1 MSELSKMA
9 EKLKEIGLTEYE
21 AKVYLTLLTKGS
33 LQGGELALSSGVPR
47 TKVYEAV
54 KGLIKKGLIEAYGRP
69 RRFSAVSN
77 PEPFETIIEQEER
90 RFRELKSLINDI
102 KSMSQKTGISSVKGS
117 FQIINGGSLESV
129 VNDMISKTHDKI
141 TFILNSNT
149 FGIVKKY
156 ERQLMSM
163 KLSEV
168 KVNVIVSTKDSE
180 LINDASNSLLPVL
193 VGNAIDGRSA
203 VVSDGKYL
211 LLINEDSGTGI
222 LVMLPQLVS
231 LIDKLTF
238 DPLVSN
244 SIDVKSYIKLIN
256 TGFAE
261 DFLNLK
267 NDRGIFEILT
277 QAAFRK
283 LPEDV
288 LWKIGEEMIE
298 IFKEKM
304 TAQFVTSEFHMA
316 IPIFIELISSDIKDG
331 IVKYDELTKIMSIEF
346 AGNDG
351 KLPFS
356 PWLLMLKGYLK
367 SIGYDLQIVG
377 RFQVGDRTIIQIRL
391 PWDLQ
396 TITL

>member
-21 AKVYLTLLTKGS
+21 AKVYLTLLTRGS

-102 KSMSQKTGISSVKGS
+102 KSMSQKTGVSSVKGS

-163 KLSEV
+163 RLSEV

-180 LINDASNSLLPVL
+180 LVNDASNSLLPVL
-193 VGNAIDGRSA
+193 VGNTIDGRSA

-231 LIDKLTF
+231 LIDKLVF

-244 SIDVKSYIKLIN
+244 SIDIKNYIKLIN

-267 NDRGIFEILT
+267 NDRGIFEILS
-277 QAAFRK
+277 QAAFKK
-283 LPEDV
+283 LPEDI

-304 TAQFVTSEFHMA
+304 TAQFVASEFHMA

-351 KLPFS
+351 KLPVS

-377 RFQVGDRTIIQIRL
+377 RFQVENRTIIQIRL